1 MIRLEPAQYDRIL
14 GPLGTLKMNTLFA
27 ESVLRQDVDGAVYVD
42 RIEEPQV
49 FYIAHAYGMS
59 LLCGDMHQTDFN
71 EALQKYW
78 LASEER
84 QQREWL
90 QVYPDGWND
99 RIRALI
105 SQDGKGNIQE
115 HTRVNFRFDKARYSE
130 LRITEHKPGLVPVR
144 TDKEMFEQAQGA
156 VIPRYFWRN
165 ADQFLSEGIGFSLV
179 LDGQVAATAFAAFII
194 RGRLEI
200 GIETVEAYRGQ
211 GLARI
216 VCMALI
222 DYCLA
227 HDLEPVWACRLGNQ
241 GSYHLAQQLGFV
253 PTLQLPYYQFR
264 SGRVD

>member
-27 ESVLRQDVDGAVYVD
+27 ESVLLQDVDGTVYVD
-42 RIEEPQV
+42 RVEDPQV
-49 FYIAHAYGMS
+49 FYIAHGYGMS
-59 LLCGDMHQTDFN
+59 LLWGDMHQPEFN
-71 EALQKYW
+71 EALRKYW
-78 LASEER
+78 LESEER

-99 RIRALI
+99 YIRALI
-105 SQDGKGNIQE
+105 KAGKGNIEE
-115 HTRVNFRFDKARYSE
+115 HTRVNFRFDAARYRE
-130 LRITEHKPGLVPVR
+130 LRITEPRPGLVPVP
-144 TDKEMFEQAQGA
+144 TDKKLFEQAQGA
-156 VIPRYFWRN
+156 VVPRYFWRD
-165 ADQFLSEGIGFSLV
+165 AEQFVSKGIGFSLI
-179 LDGQVAATAFAAFII
+179 LDGQAAATAFAAFNI

-216 VCMALI
+216 VCTALI

-227 HDLEPVWACRLGNQ
+227 HGLEPVWACRLGNQ

-264 SGRVD
+264 NGPLH